1 MRILTF
7 LFLLTALGATHP
19 VLEDRWISV
28 SGITLHIRCGGERR
42 SKAPMVLL
50 EAGAG
55 TSTDT
60 WSYVHTPIAEFAR
73 VCAYDRPGIGTSER
87 APDGLTTAEYIDLIQ
102 RFLKA
107 ASEPPPYVM
116 VGHSMGGLIVSL
128 YAVKHPADISGLV
141 LVDSSHE
148 DQRRKFAALTGPPIS
163 AATDAPPAAPVGLSF
178 TAFADALREKPWRGT
193 VPVVVLTR
201 SRQEATNGDPNA
213 EARYALWMELQR
225 DLANRSPKSEHIVA
239 KNSGHVIQVDEPQ
252 LVIDAVRRVLEM
264 H

>member
-73 VCAYDRPGIGTSER
+73 
-87 APDGLTTAEYIDLIQ
+87 
-102 RFLKA
+102 
-107 ASEPPPYVM
+107 
-116 VGHSMGGLIVSL
+116 
-128 YAVKHPADISGLV
+128 
-141 LVDSSHE
+141 
-148 DQRRKFAALTGPPIS
+148 
-163 AATDAPPAAPVGLSF
+163 
-178 TAFADALREKPWRGT
+178 AFADALREKPWRGT

-213 EARYALWMELQR
+213 EARYALWIELQR

-252 LVIDAVRRVLEM
+252 LVIDAVRRVL
-264 H
+264 

>member
-1 MRILTF
+1 MRVLTF
-7 LFLLTALGATHP
+7 IFLLAALGATRP
-19 VLEDRWISV
+19 GLEDRWISV

-163 AATDAPPAAPVGLSF
+163 AATDAPPAAPVPLAPPAACAAASAGARPMTATKNAKMTFFMGPPSGNRTPGTGSKNGAPDEGLRQMKF
-178 TAFADALREKPWRGT
+178 LR
-193 VPVVVLTR
+193 
-201 SRQEATNGDPNA
+201 SA
-213 EARYALWMELQR
+213 
-225 DLANRSPKSEHIVA
+225 
-239 KNSGHVIQVDEPQ
+239 SGC
-252 LVIDAVRRVLEM
+252 RT
-264 H
+264 